1 MVGQQIDLQAFMTI
15 DSGWVKI
22 LKRAAPHAF
31 TAVQPVTPGTVFI
44 DGQIKLMKGEHV
56 KTWKQFIEYQFYHT
70 IDRCFKTGAH
80 TVVLGFD
87 NYKHVPTAKNMTQR
101 KRSQHVPQ
109 TDFDESMS
117 LPAVLPEYWSAAM
130 RNRAFKS
137 KVMAMVCNNV
147 REKYADC
154 TRTVVLDFRDEVEV
168 LGAARAL
175 PPLLSAT
182 PPPRRGECDI
192 KAFAYANC
200 NEPLLIHSTDGD
212 FVPISLL
219 QIERA
224 LNAGEPVPR
233 AMLYRMSTNVA
244 GLGEKRKH
252 GREFE
257 FVDMNALYAFLQ
269 TEFKTSHPARAF
281 ATLVACTGC
290 DFTMNLPQLGPTRL
304 WTHRHL
310 LTAQLDAGVS
320 TDSIGG
326 MMAHAYAQTF
336 LLRARV
342 KSLPRLCPAGS
353 LSAVLSNIKSSSQI
367 AQRVRDSMWSASR
380 AEAHAHNVLWTL
392 YYWTL
397 LHECP
402 EPVSGDFGYCVV
414 DGLMHF
420 KS

>member
-1 MVGQQIDLQAFMTI
+1 MTI

-31 TAVQPVTPGTVFI
+31 TASQPVTPGIVFI

-56 KTWKQFIEYQFYHT
+56 KTWRQFVEFQFYHT

-101 KRSQHVPQ
+101 KRSQHVPV

-117 LPAVLPEYWSAAM
+117 LPAVLPEYWDAAM
-130 RNRAFKS
+130 RNRAFKA

-147 REKYADC
+147 REKYVDC

-175 PPLLSAT
+175 PPLLCTS
-182 PPPRRGECDI
+182 PLPRRGECDI
-192 KAFAYANC
+192 KAFAYASPT
-200 NEPLLIHSTDGD
+200 EPLLINSTDGD

-224 LNAGEPVPR
+224 QLAAETPPR
-233 AMLYRMSTNVA
+233 IMLYRMSTNVEKS
-244 GLGEKRKH
+244 GEKRKK
-252 GREFE
+252 GREYE
-257 FVDMNALYAFLQ
+257 FVDVNALYAYLK
-269 TEFKTSHPARAF
+269 TELAVPSPALSF
-281 ATLVACTGC
+281 STMVACTGC

-310 LTAQLDAGVS
+310 LSMQLRAGLS
-320 TDSIGG
+320 MNSISG
-326 MMAHAYAQTF
+326 MLAHAYSQTF
-336 LLRARV
+336 MGRARV
-342 KSLPRLCPAGS
+342 KSLVSPCPSDS
-353 LSAVLSNIKSSSQI
+353 LETVLTKIKSSSRV
-367 AQRVRDSMWSASR
+367 AQRVRDSMWSTDR
-380 AEAHAHNVLWTL
+380 AVAHAQNTLWTVQ
-392 YYWTL
+392 YWTL
-397 LHECP
+397 LHEHP
-402 EPVSGDFGYCVV
+402 DPVSGDFGFCVR

-420 KS
+420 KV